1 MQSSETN
8 QSKNDDKKSKLENA
22 IQSLLNFDAE
32 DHGVVKIF
40 KLNVIKNKKKL
51 EKYMDAALT
60 GIGITFIQ

>member
-32 DHGVVKIF
+32 IHGVVKIS
-40 KLNVIKNKKKL
+40 KLNVIRNKKKL
-51 EKYMDAALT
+51 KKYMDAALT
-60 GIGITFIQ
+60 GIGITFI